1 MCEAMR
7 ELMKEELQES
17 YQDGVR
23 AVNTQLSKL
32 YDKLI
37 HENRQNDIMRSAIDL
52 EYREKLCKEFG
63 IE

>member
-7 ELMKEELQES
+7 ELMKEELQER

-37 HENRQNDIMRSAIDL
+37 NENRQNDFIRSAKDV